1 MEPPTNAILS
11 PQQQKTQQKLQIVRS
26 RDDKIKVCGLLPV
39 QQLVQMPAG
48 KLQPVQQQQVHQQPQ
63 VQQVQHQPQVQQ
75 QPKVQQ
81 QPQVLQQQPGLNSEQ
96 SPIPR
101 LV

>member
-1 MEPPTNAILS
+1 MRLRKFASEIYKPLLLG
-11 PQQQKTQQKLQIVRS
+11 QQS
-26 RDDKIKVCGLLPV
+26 
-39 QQLVQMPAG
+39 VQMPDG
-48 KLQPVQQQQVHQQPQ
+48 KLRICSQPTTVQQQPLQPVQQPQ
-63 VQQVQHQPQVQQ
+63 
-75 QPKVQQ
+75 VQQ